1 MFRHKKLPELFRVF
15 TIFFL
20 VLVPT
25 VHAQP
30 VKDITF
36 AAFDLETTG
45 LDAKTERVI
54 EIAVVK
60 FRNGKVLDSRSWLIN
75 PEISIPEASH
85 KIHGITDAMVAREPS
100 FKKIFPKF
108 IAFTE
113 GAVLLAHN
121 SRFDLRMLSAE
132 AERNGLDQPLKGD
145 DVLNTL
151 KLARTL
157 FPDAESHSMEKLAEY
172 FGFESKKF
180 HRALTDAYHARELF
194 SRCLAALPPE
204 TTLADLRQCTR
215 PKQQETA
222 VKMPSFNVLKNDAP
236 AQEAPLRQNLR

>member
-1 MFRHKKLPELFRVF
+1 MFRHKNPAELFRVF
-15 TIFFL
+15 TIIFL
-20 VLVPT
+20 VLVRT
-25 VHAQP
+25 IHAQP

-60 FRNGKVLDSRSWLIN
+60 FRNGKILDSRSWLIN
-75 PEISIPEASH
+75 PEIPIPEASRR
-85 KIHGITDAMVAREPS
+85 IHGITDAMVAREPS

-157 FPDAESHSMEKLAEY
+157 FPDAGSYSMEKLAEY
-172 FGFESKKF
+172 FGFESKTF
-180 HRALTDAYHARELF
+180 HRALADAHHARELF
-194 SRCLAALPPE
+194 SRCLAVLPPE
-204 TTLADLRQCTR
+204 TTLADLRQYTK
-215 PKQQETA
+215 PKQGTT
-222 VKMPSFNVLKNDAP
+222 VKMPSFNVLRNDAP
-236 AQEAPLRQNLR
+236 VQEAPLRQNLR